1 MRKINCLIVEDE
13 PLAAE
18 IIQGYITEIPSLH
31 LVGIA
36 TDAIYAMEMLQREKI
51 DVIFLDI
58 HLPKIKGL
66 DFIKTLNHPPKV
78 ILTTAYRE
86 YALDGYEL
94 NVVDYLLKPVS
105 FSRFMQA
112 VNKLTHLYVEVGAKE
127 ETQPAKTYIFVNINK
142 KKVKI
147 EFNKIIYVE
156 SRKEYVYIVT
166 REQNYLIKMSLNELE
181 LQLGNEF
188 FLRIHRSFIV
198 SKQMVTAYNA
208 TEIEIQGQLLPIG
221 RNYKEIVAKR
231 MGEALH

>member
-31 LVGIA
+31 FVGIA
-36 TDAIYAMEMLQREKI
+36 TDAIYAMEMLQREKV

-66 DFIKTLNHPPKV
+66 DFIKTLNHPPKI

-105 FSRFMQA
+105 FNRFMQA

-127 ETQPAKTYIFVNINK
+127 EAPPAKTYIFVNINK

-147 EFNKIIYVE
+147 AFNNIIYVE

-166 REQNYLIKMSLNELE
+166 KEQNYLIKMSLNELE

-198 SKQMVTAYNA
+198 SQQMVTAYNA

-221 RNYKEIVAKR
+221 RNYKETVAKR
-231 MGEALH
+231 MGEALN

>member
-18 IIQGYITEIPSLH
+18 IIQGYIAEIPSLH
-31 LVGIA
+31 FLGIA
-36 TDAIYAMEMLQREKI
+36 TDAIYAMEILQREKV

-66 DFIKTLNHPPKV
+66 DFIKTLNHPPKI

-94 NVVDYLLKPVS
+94 NVVDYLLKPIS
-105 FSRFMQA
+105 FNRFMQA

-127 ETQPAKTYIFVNINK
+127 DAPLAKSYIFVNINK

-147 EFNKIIYVE
+147 DFNKIIYVE

-166 REQNYLIKMSLNELE
+166 KDQNYLIKMSLNELE
-181 LQLGNEF
+181 TQLGIEF

-221 RNYKEIVAKR
+221 RNYKETVAKR
-231 MGEALH
+231 MGDSLN

>member
-31 LVGIA
+31 LAGIA

-105 FSRFMQA
+105 FNRFMQA

>member
-31 LVGIA
+31 FVGIA
-36 TDAIYAMEMLQREKI
+36 TDAIYAMEMLQREKV

-66 DFIKTLNHPPKV
+66 DFIKTLNHPPKI

-105 FSRFMQA
+105 FNRFMQA

-127 ETQPAKTYIFVNINK
+127 EAPPAKTYIFVNINK
-142 KKVKI
+142 KKVRI

-166 REQNYLIKMSLNELE
+166 KEQNYLIKMSLNELE

-198 SKQMVTAYNA
+198 SQQMVTAYNA

-221 RNYKEIVAKR
+221 RNYKETVAKR
-231 MGEALH
+231 MGEALN

>member
-1 MRKINCLIVEDE
+1 MRKINCLVVEDE

-18 IIQGYITEIPSLH
+18 IIQGYIAEIPSLH
-31 LVGIA
+31 CLGIA
-36 TDAIYAMEMLQREKI
+36 TDAIYAMEILQREKV

-66 DFIKTLNHPPKV
+66 DFIKTLNHPPKI

-105 FSRFMQA
+105 FNRFMQA
-112 VNKLTHLYVEVGAKE
+112 INKLSLFYVEVGAKE
-127 ETQPAKTYIFVNINK
+127 ESPPAKTYIFININK
-142 KKVKI
+142 KKVKLD
-147 EFNKIIYVE
+147 FNKIVYVE

-181 LQLGNEF
+181 TQLGNEY

-208 TEIEIQGQLLPIG
+208 AEIEVQGQLLPIG
-221 RNYKEIVAKR
+221 RNYKENVTKS
-231 MGEALH
+231 MGEPFH

>member
-1 MRKINCLIVEDE
+1 MRKISCLIVEDE

-18 IIQGYITEIPSLH
+18 IIQGYIAEIPFLH
-31 LVGIA
+31 FAGIA
-36 TDAIYAMEMLQREKI
+36 TDAIYAMEVLQREKI

-66 DFIKTLNHPPKV
+66 DFIKTLNHPPKI

-105 FSRFMQA
+105 FNRFMQA
-112 VNKLTHLYVEVGAKE
+112 VNKLAQFYVEVGVKE
-127 ETQPAKTYIFVNINK
+127 EVAPAKTYIFLNINK
-142 KKVKI
+142 KKVKVD
-147 EFNKIIYVE
+147 FNKIIYVE

-166 REQNYLIKMSLNELE
+166 KEQNYLIKMSLNELE
-181 LQLGNEF
+181 QQLGNEF

-198 SKQMVTAYNA
+198 SRQMVTAYNA
-208 TEIEIQGQLLPIG
+208 SEIEIQGQLLPIG
-221 RNYKEIVAKR
+221 RNYKETVIKR
-231 MGEALH
+231 MGEALR